1 MIFKIAFR
9 NVFRQKRR
17 SLLTALTMVG
27 GFVLT
32 AISIGWSD
40 GTYSSV
46 INMFTR
52 NRLGHI
58 QIHEKGYL
66 DKPSIYNTIRNY
78 RKIGKDIKK
87 IKGVNSWSPRLF
99 AAGIASLKEKSTGI
113 EIIGID
119 PKLENRTTRFNNKI
133 IKGGSFSAEPSREV
147 IIGKG
152 LAEILDAEAGKDE
165 IVILSQA
172 ADGSIANDLYK
183 VRGIIDS
190 GDPIQNRT
198 AAYVHLKDAQSLFV
212 LEGQIHEIAVIVNH
226 LDQVEEIMQK
236 ISQKLKKS
244 SLSVASWKEFAQ
256 SFYQAMKAD
265 QQGMWIML
273 FVIMLIVAVGVLNTV
288 LMSVLERTREY
299 GVLKAVG
306 TRPLGVM
313 GKILLEVIFLAL
325 ASIVIGSVISY
336 VVNSVLSVHGIS
348 LPQSFTYGGI
358 EFKTMYSEVN
368 ARSFVLSGLTVLLA
382 ALFISLIPALRA
394 ARIKPAKA
402 MRVQ

>member
-1 MIFKIAFR
+1 MILKIAFR

-40 GTYSSV
+40 GTYSSI

-58 QIHEKGYL
+58 QIHGKGYL
-66 DKPSIYNTIRNY
+66 DKPSMYNTIRNY
-78 RKIGKDIKK
+78 RKIGKDIKE

-99 AAGIASLKEKSTGI
+99 AAGIASLEEKSTGI
-113 EIIGID
+113 EVIGVD
-119 PKLENRTTRFNNKI
+119 PELENRTTRFNNKI
-133 IKGGSFSAEPSREV
+133 IKGSTFSSEPSQEV
-147 IIGKG
+147 ILGKG
-152 LAEILDAEAGKDE
+152 LAEILDAEAEKDE

-172 ADGSIANDLYK
+172 ADGSIANDLYR
-183 VRGIIDS
+183 VQGIIDS
-190 GDPIQNRT
+190 GDPMQNRT
-198 AAYVHLKDAQSLFV
+198 AVYLHLKDAQSLFV
-212 LEGQIHEIAVIVNH
+212 LEGQIHEIAVIANH
-226 LDQVEEIMQK
+226 LDQVEKIMQK
-236 ISQKLKKS
+236 INQKLNKS

-265 QQGMWIML
+265 QQGMWIMI

-313 GKILLEVIFLAL
+313 GQILLEVIFLTL
-325 ASIVIGSVISY
+325 ASIMIGSGISY

-348 LPQSFTYGGI
+348 LPQSFTYGGV

-368 ARSFVLSGLTVLLA
+368 VRSFLLSGITVLLS
-382 ALFISLIPALRA
+382 ALLISLIPAFRA

>member
-87 IKGVNSWSPRLF
+87 IKEVNSWSPRLF

-226 LDQVEEIMQK
+226 LYQVEEIMQK

-313 GKILLEVIFLAL
+313 GQILLEVIFLAL